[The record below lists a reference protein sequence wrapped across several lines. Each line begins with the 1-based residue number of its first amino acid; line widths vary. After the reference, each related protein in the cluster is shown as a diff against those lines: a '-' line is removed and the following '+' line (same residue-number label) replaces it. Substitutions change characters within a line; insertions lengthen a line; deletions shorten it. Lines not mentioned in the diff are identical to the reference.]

1 MEVLCYLCNSET
13 EDFCENFSQINSK
26 HTQTPIVEYI
36 IQFLGDFISK
46 RNVYDEANCMCME
59 CVSRIHAYD
68 WSVLKAKEQE
78 KVLSNLLMETET
90 TLAIEEHSK
99 ANVVAG
105 LIDICNRVGENDPL
119 RSDPLKCEPLEN
131 DAMTE
136 EDVTM
141 SDDEMSSVPEA
152 EPVIVPMP
160 VPTLVHPTLG
170 LTPVLTPAP
179 EPTPIPMS
187 KPLPPQVSSLL
198 VSTANS
204 FKSINRNKPII
215 VRVLKRL
222 PLPKSTTK
230 IPTKTPT
237 IQSKSIKQPWK
248 GMSTSEMIA
257 MSKTLHKMKR
267 SQEKQSAEVEVEIQ
281 MTCDLCGAEFENRKL
296 LRVCY

>member
-1 MEVLCYLCNSET
+1 MEVYCYLCNSKT
-13 EDFCENFSQINSK
+13 EEFCENFSQINSK

-78 KVLSNLLMETET
+78 KVLSNLLMKTET

-105 LIDICNRVGENDPL
+105 LIDICNRVSENDPL
-119 RSDPLKCEPLEN
+119 RNDPLKCEPLEN

-136 EDVTM
+136 EDVTI

-152 EPVIVPMP
+152 VPVIVPMP
-160 VPTLVHPTLG
+160 IPTPGLIPVPV
-170 LTPVLTPAP
+170 PVPAP
-179 EPTPIPMS
+179 
-187 KPLPPQVSSLL
+187 KPLSTGLPPQISSLL

-204 FKSINRNKPII
+204 FKSINKNKPII

-230 IPTKTPT
+230 TPTKSPTKTPT
-237 IQSKSIKQPWK
+237 NQSKSIKQPWK

-267 SQEKQSAEVEVEIQ
+267 SQEKQSAEVEVEIPT
-281 MTCDLCGAEFENRKL
+281 TCDLCGAEFENSKL
-296 LRVCY
+296 LRVSY

>member
-1 MEVLCYLCNSET
+1 MEVHCYLCNSET

-78 KVLSNLLMETET
+78 KVLTNILMKTET

-105 LIDICNRVGENDPL
+105 LIDICNRVSENDPL
-119 RSDPLKCEPLEN
+119 MSDPLKCEPLEN

-152 EPVIVPMP
+152 VPVIVPMP
-160 VPTLVHPTLG
+160 IPTPGLIPVPV
-170 LTPVLTPAP
+170 PAP
-179 EPTPIPMS
+179 
-187 KPLPPQVSSLL
+187 KPLSTGLPPQISSLL

-204 FKSINRNKPII
+204 FKSINKNKPII

-230 IPTKTPT
+230 TPTKSPTKTPT
-237 IQSKSIKQPWK
+237 NQSKSIKQPWK

-267 SQEKQSAEVEVEIQ
+267 SQEKQSAEVEVEIPT
-281 MTCDLCGAEFENRKL
+281 TCDLCGAEFENSKL
-296 LRVCY
+296 LRVSY

>member
-1 MEVLCYLCNSET
+1 MEVYCYLCNSQT

-26 HTQTPIVEYI
+26 HTQTPIAEYI

-78 KVLSNLLMETET
+78 KVLSNLLMKTET

-105 LIDICNRVGENDPL
+105 LIDICNRVSENDPL
-119 RSDPLKCEPLEN
+119 GSDPLKCEPLEN
-131 DAMTE
+131 DEMTE

-152 EPVIVPMP
+152 LPVIVPMP
-160 VPTLVHPTLG
+160 VST
-170 LTPVLTPAP
+170 P
-179 EPTPIPMS
+179 EPTPVPGPVTTLEP
-187 KPLPPQVSSLL
+187 KPLSTALPPQVSSLL

-230 IPTKTPT
+230 TSTN
-237 IQSKSIKQPWK
+237 QSKSTEFKQIKSIKQPWK

-257 MSKTLHKMKR
+257 MSKSLHKMKR
-267 SQEKQSAEVEVEIQ
+267 SQEKQSAEVEVVIQ
-281 MTCDLCGAEFENRKL
+281 TTCDICGTEFENSKL